1 MEEQTS
7 TGKSPA
13 GKGKRKGK
21 VFYCFSGVSLFLYTL
36 SSLMLVASILAV
48 VGIFVEQD
56 ERVVYNILVFISA
69 CVIDV
74 FIILLFVWQ
83 YRARI
88 IFEEEKISVK
98 DGLCIAGFKRLQHAL
113 TIKYEDIDR
122 VFVTESTRDSLGN
135 SVPYVF
141 VDMKYIVFQ
150 LKDGQMNQRLNVY
163 YFSGWQKVKII
174 NEIYTRMGVE
184 YSKEERPGKKLLED
198 FKVQQKKEWQAAKEQ
213 KKAERMAKKQRKA
226 EQKAERKK

>member
-1 MEEQTS
+1 
-7 TGKSPA
+7 
-13 GKGKRKGK
+13 
-21 VFYCFSGVSLFLYTL
+21 
-36 SSLMLVASILAV
+36 MLVASILAV

-88 IFEEEKISVK
+88 IFEEEQISIK

-113 TIKYEDIDR
+113 AIKYEDIDR

-135 SVPYVF
+135 FVPYVF

-184 YSKEERPGKKLLED
+184 YSKEEQPGKKLLED
-198 FKVQQKKEWQAAKEQ
+198 FKVQQKKEWQTAKEQ

>member
-1 MEEQTS
+1 MEEQNS
-7 TGKSPA
+7 TGKSLA
-13 GKGKRKGK
+13 GKGKRKRK
-21 VFYCFSGVSLFLYTL
+21 VFYCFSCVSWILYVL
-36 SSLMLVASILAV
+36 SSLIIVASIIWAI
-48 VGIFVEQD
+48 GMIFAYDGRLLYTILVACSACFLD
-56 ERVVYNILVFISA
+56 ILMILVFVS
-69 CVIDV
+69 
-74 FIILLFVWQ
+74 Q
-83 YRARI
+83 YRGRI
-88 IFEEEKISVK
+88 IFEEEQISVK

-150 LKDGQMNQRLNVY
+150 LKDGQMNQRLNIY

-184 YSKEERPGKKLLED
+184 YSKEEQPGKKLLED

>member
-1 MEEQTS
+1 MEEQNS
-7 TGKSPA
+7 TGKSLA
-13 GKGKRKGK
+13 GKGKRKRK

-83 YRARI
+83 YRGRI
-88 IFEEEKISVK
+88 IFEEEQISIK
-98 DGLCIAGFKRLQHAL
+98 DGLYMAGFFKRIQHAL
-113 TIKYEDIDR
+113 TIKYEDIES
-122 VFVTESTRDSLGN
+122 VFITESTCDSLGN
-135 SVPYVF
+135 PVRFVF
-141 VDMKYIVFQ
+141 VNMKYIVFH
-150 LKDGQMNQRLNVY
+150 LKSGQMNQMINIY
-163 YFSGWQKVKII
+163 YFSGRQKVKII

-184 YSKEERPGKKLLED
+184 YNPESQPGKRLIGD
-198 FKVQQKKEWQAAKEQ
+198 FKIWQRGKEKQQR
-213 KKAERMAKKQRKA
+213 KKADRMAKKQRKA